1 LGGINYFAGQVEEEV
16 IGEKTRRN
24 EMTRSGEVD
33 SEINVGSHS
42 DDKGRGPAM
51 VGRNTENSGIGGP
64 GIYVGNHS
72 DGDST
77 EDEYSTED
85 LQGEVRDDEIGDV
98 LEDIII
104 GPEGKDVDIVSEE
117 VIIPDSQDDP
127 VIDDIIFGRL
137 WLKMRATVQYLQEYS
152 RATNIVSLDPGKRP
166 LCLLY

>member
-1 LGGINYFAGQVEEEV
+1 
-16 IGEKTRRN
+16 
-24 EMTRSGEVD
+24 
-33 SEINVGSHS
+33 
-42 DDKGRGPAM
+42 
-51 VGRNTENSGIGGP
+51 
-64 GIYVGNHS
+64 VGNHS